1 MGYRVSGASNL
12 LPLRTDFFF
21 TAAAR
26 VNIAVDS
33 SNEAFGDLLDE
44 QGRLAKL
51 YAGTRFPPPW
61 TIEDTALASL

>member
-1 MGYRVSGASNL
+1 M
-12 LPLRTDFFF
+12 
-21 TAAAR
+21 
-26 VNIAVDS
+26 NIAVDS

-61 TIEDTALASL
+61 TIEDAALASL